1 MNSDKSSF
9 ISDLLF
15 KGILLE
21 NTTIE
26 VLDISSCIA
35 DTSRIKYM
43 AKIQRNLED
52 ILPVLF
58 LSTSNSKLTKKPL
71 ILSFTVQ
78 QHNFMLGQ
86 NGDLA
91 VTYVKD
97 EEEIDYIN
105 FKIIELINK
114 GIKFSLSNRLKLE
127 GLVEK
132 KKKLTPMTV
141 YDLFPKT
148 NCRECG
154 EDSCFNYAA
163 KIMVGKAGYSM
174 CPYLGG
180 ATIKSVVTPIDLKWR
195 IEFGR

>member
-15 KGILLE
+15 KGLLLE
-21 NTTIE
+21 NTTIK

-91 VTYVKD
+91 VT
-97 EEEIDYIN
+97 
-105 FKIIELINK
+105 
-114 GIKFSLSNRLKLE
+114 
-127 GLVEK
+127 
-132 KKKLTPMTV
+132 
-141 YDLFPKT
+141 
-148 NCRECG
+148 
-154 EDSCFNYAA
+154 
-163 KIMVGKAGYSM
+163 
-174 CPYLGG
+174 
-180 ATIKSVVTPIDLKWR
+180 
-195 IEFGR
+195 